1 MKRRSFIANVL
12 ASLGASPWISR
23 GESVASAAVPAA
35 VPRAYA
41 FDHVALAGFQ
51 FHDGESVWASLAVG
65 QLLDLVRE
73 PGNPHDANAIRV
85 HWQGRMLGYVPRA
98 RNAQLA
104 GLMDQGLSARAR
116 IAGLSRG
123 PSPWDRMALDL
134 SIGEGPVGAMVAV
147 PRETE
152 SHSRRPGAPV
162 RGEQGAVVPTGQ
174 VVDGRA
180 DECVRSTPATCRDVG
195 PGQSSTASAKIAAR
209 IDGLRRQQDRVSRPF
224 IEACARHGDE
234 MVEALRPALVGPRP
248 LVETEANR
256 WLRRHAVTILGLVPT
271 PSAEALK
278 AELAEG
284 PPVESWDGYRAIE
297 GTEMG

>member
-1 MKRRSFIANVL
+1 MERRSFIANLL

-23 GESVASAAVPAA
+23 GESAASAAAPAA
-35 VPRAYA
+35 WSRAYA
-41 FDHVALAGFQ
+41 FDRVALAGFQ
-51 FHDGESVWASLAVG
+51 FHEGESAWASLAVG
-65 QLLDLVRE
+65 QFLDLVRE

-116 IAGLSRG
+116 IADLSPG
-123 PSPWDRMALDL
+123 PSPWDRVALDI
-134 SIGEGPVGAMVAV
+134 SIGEGPVGAMVRL
-147 PRETE
+147 PPETG
-152 SHSRRPGAPV
+152 SDSRRPVASVSAEPGY
-162 RGEQGAVVPTGQ
+162 VVPPAE
-174 VVDGRA
+174 VVDGR
-180 DECVRSTPATCRDVG
+180 VG
-195 PGQSSTASAKIAAR
+195 ELPSQAHGMRPFAGSNQPFTASAEIAAR

-256 WLRRHAVTILGLVPT
+256 WLRLHAVTILGLVTT

-284 PPVESWDGYRAIE
+284 PHVAPWDGYRAIE